1 MVMRQREGV
10 TYAAMKQDKTLGGL
24 PFLRVWAT
32 FCVLGCSS
40 STLPEERSDGG
51 ADTGTLPADG
61 TQRDHRPRTPIGC
74 TDPPAPQPPAPDPGG
89 GAPTRDPARAS
100 EQHQFFKIS
109 VLEQTTR
116 APIAGARLET
126 TNHIALTS
134 DSNGVVAFYE
144 PGLMDIDV
152 YFFAT
157 HPGHEIPADGFRNRG
172 KVLRPVEGGSGEIA
186 MIKIS
191 DAPGPSVSDL
201 HTRLL
206 RAPVP
211 GHRQCFAVR
220 VVDAG
225 TQRGVPLV
233 ELATPWG
240 DTYLTDSQGMIA
252 YCDPD
257 HLGQMVRFNVSS
269 HGYELAGGGIDLQAV
284 ADTTAVVGVH
294 RRNIAERLYR
304 ITGQGIYRDSLLL
317 GLATPL
323 ERPAING
330 LVMGQDSVQTA
341 LYRGKVFWIWGDT
354 GRAAYPLGNFRASG
368 AESDLPS
375 AGGLLP
381 DRGVNLQYFV
391 DANGFSRGMVEAFAP
406 TNAPTW
412 LGALIAV
419 SEASGQERLF
429 ATYVKAAPDLSALQR
444 GLVRFN
450 DVSQTFERVITDYP
464 LTDFVG
470 PDGHPTRVRHPGRE
484 YIYYQPPL
492 RIPAAAE
499 SLLDRSTY
507 EVFSAYGPHGS
518 TTLDRAPDGTLR
530 YDWKPGA
537 TPVTPEKLQAAQV
550 GLDQALD
557 GHVCDIA
564 SGAAID
570 VHGNSSRAW
579 NPYRKRFAQMVLEM
593 GGTSFLGEL
602 WYAEGDTPVGPWVY
616 ARKIISHEDYTFY
629 NPRQHPFFDRE
640 GGRLLFVEGTYTKTF
655 SGPGPATPRYDYNQ
669 IMYRLDLADERL
681 VLPVAVYDRGG
692 ALPGNFAT
700 KQGLRL
706 DTPPLDVAFFAPD
719 RPAPGLLPVAWSGP
733 ECEARRLVVGAPPNT
748 PPLFYAVAPDA
759 TPKPAKT
766 VALYEYA
773 HPDGRRAYSVLPN
786 LALPDFV
793 RGSPLMYVWENPMHV
808 KFPASEFLGD
818 LVAEAGE
825 DQCAKEATPGEG
837 ADITLDASA
846 SRNLA
851 GPIAEYNWRVVV
863 GAECQSSTGT
873 HVTMRLPAGLYT
885 VELTVKDAVDNVS
898 RDTVLLR
905 VSP

>member
-1 MVMRQREGV
+1 MNRASQLRR
-10 TYAAMKQDKTLGGL
+10 L
-24 PFLRVWAT
+24 PFWRIWAI
-32 FCVLGCSS
+32 FSVLGCDST
-40 STLPEERSDGG
+40 TLPGELLDGG
-51 ADTGTLPADG
+51 ADTGTSLTDG
-61 TQRDHRPRTPIGC
+61 GQRDLGSGTPDGC
-74 TDPPAPQPPAPDPGG
+74 TNPPAPPPPAPDSGA
-89 GAPTRDPARAS
+89 GAPPRDPARAN
-100 EQHQFFKIS
+100 EQHQFFKIT
-109 VLEQTTR
+109 VLDQATR

-152 YFFAT
+152 YFLGT
-157 HPGHEIPADGFRNRG
+157 HPGYEMAADGFGYRG
-172 KVLRPVEGGSGEIA
+172 KVLRPVEGASGEIT
-186 MIKIS
+186 MSKVS

-211 GHRQCFAVR
+211 GYRQCFAIR
-220 VVDAG
+220 VVDNS

-240 DTYLTDSQGMIA
+240 DNYLTDSQGMIA

-257 HLGQMVRFNVSS
+257 HLGQTVRFTVSS
-269 HGYELAGGGIDLQAV
+269 HGHELPGRAIDLDAV
-284 ADTTAVVGVH
+284 ADTTAVLGID
-294 RRNIAERLYR
+294 RRNIAERIYR
-304 ITGQGIYRDSLLL
+304 VTGQGIYRDSLLL

-330 LVMGQDSVQTA
+330 LVMGQDTVQTA
-341 LYRGKVFWIWGDT
+341 LYRGKIFWIWGDT
-354 GRAAYPLGNFRASG
+354 NRAAYPLGNFRASG
-368 AESDLPS
+368 AQSDLPS

-391 DANGFSRGMVEAFAP
+391 DTNGFSRAMVEAFAP

-412 LGALIAV
+412 LGAMIAV
-419 SEASGQERLF
+419 SDASGQERLF
-429 ATYVKAAPDLSALQR
+429 AAYAKAAPDLSPLQL

-470 PDGHPTRVRHPGRE
+470 PDGHPTKVRHPVRE

-492 RIPAAAE
+492 RIPATAE

-518 TTLDRAPDGTLR
+518 GTLDRAPDGTLR

-537 TPVTPEKLQAAQV
+537 ALVTRDKLRAAQV

-557 GHVCDIA
+557 GHVCDI
-564 SGAAID
+564 STGTGIE

-593 GGTSFLGEL
+593 GGKSFLGEL

-616 ARKIISHEDYTFY
+616 ARKIISHDDYTFY
-629 NPRQHPFFDRE
+629 NPRQHPFFDGE
-640 GGRLLFVEGTYTKTF
+640 NGRILFVEGTYTKTF
-655 SGPGPATPRYDYNQ
+655 SGPGPVTPRYEYNQ

-692 ALPGNFAT
+692 ALPGHFAT
-700 KQGLRL
+700 KQALSVEM
-706 DTPPLDVAFFAPD
+706 PPLDVAFFAPD
-719 RPAPGLLPVAWSGP
+719 RPAPGLVPVAWSGP
-733 ECEARRLVVGAPPNT
+733 ACGARRLIVGGSPNT
-748 PPLFYAVAPDA
+748 PPLFYAIPPDA

-766 VALYEYA
+766 IPLYEYA
-773 HPDGRRAYSVLPN
+773 HPDGRRAYSVQPN
-786 LALPDFV
+786 LALPEFV
-793 RGSPLMYVWENPMHV
+793 RGNALMYVWENPIHV
-808 KFPASEFLGD
+808 KFPASDFLGD

-851 GPIAEYNWRVVV
+851 GPIAQYNWRVLV
-863 GAECQSSTGT
+863 GAGCQSLTGRR
-873 HVTMRLPAGLYT
+873 VTIRLPEGVHT
-885 VELTVKDAVDNVS
+885 IELTVKDAVDNVS
-898 RDTVLLR
+898 SDTVMLR
-905 VSP
+905 VGP